1 MPDARRP
8 RPARPL
14 TRDSLDLVPGR
25 VIGGEYVVES
35 RLGEGWEGRVY
46 LVRERRTGAAR
57 AAKLFFPERN
67 DRDRAVDFY
76 ARKLEQLRECDIII
90 KYHHA
95 ETIRIAGHP
104 VTVLISEFVDGML
117 LGELVKSR
125 PGTRLPLFEALHVLH
140 GLASGL
146 EEVHAR
152 REYHGDLH
160 VGNILVQ
167 RRGVHVV
174 LKLVDLLDL
183 GRPTRRNIADDV
195 VDLVRLFQDMLG
207 GKSVY
212 ASLPPEIK
220 HIIAARR
227 APTIRERFPTAAA
240 LRTYLDT
247 FTWSRP

>member
-8 RPARPL
+8 QPSRPL
-14 TRDSLDLVPGR
+14 TRDALDLKPGR

-76 ARKLEQLRECDIII
+76 ARKLEQLRECGIII

-104 VTVLISEFVDGML
+104 VTVLISEFVDGVL
-117 LGELVKSR
+117 LGDLVKSR
-125 PGTRLPLFEALHVLH
+125 PGGRLPLFEALHVLH
-140 GLASGL
+140 GLTAGL
-146 EEVHAR
+146 QEVHAR

-160 VGNILVQ
+160 ARNILVQ
-167 RRGVHVV
+167 RRGVHVI

-195 VDLVRLFQDMLG
+195 VDLVRLFEDMLG
-207 GKSVY
+207 GKAVY
-212 ASLPPEIK
+212 ATLPPEIK

-240 LRTYLDT
+240 LKTYLDT